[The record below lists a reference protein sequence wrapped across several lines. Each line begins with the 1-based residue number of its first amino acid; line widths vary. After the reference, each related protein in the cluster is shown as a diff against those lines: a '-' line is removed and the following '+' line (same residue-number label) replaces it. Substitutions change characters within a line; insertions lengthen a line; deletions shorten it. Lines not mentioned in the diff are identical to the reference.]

1 MRRRYGMSI
10 SQTDIDSLLSAADDL
25 VAESDATLVS
35 ERNAA
40 PAATGAQAPQ
50 RPSLI
55 RRTVPAKVGRIL
67 RMRVPVIVKLAECDM
82 PISAVLKLTGG
93 AILEFEQS
101 ADAELSLLVNN
112 RTIGTGQA
120 VKVGENFGL
129 RVTEIHSVEDTIK
142 ALGD

>member
-1 MRRRYGMSI
+1 MRRRHGMSI

-25 VAESDATLVS
+25 AAESDATLVS

-50 RPSLI
+50 RSSLI